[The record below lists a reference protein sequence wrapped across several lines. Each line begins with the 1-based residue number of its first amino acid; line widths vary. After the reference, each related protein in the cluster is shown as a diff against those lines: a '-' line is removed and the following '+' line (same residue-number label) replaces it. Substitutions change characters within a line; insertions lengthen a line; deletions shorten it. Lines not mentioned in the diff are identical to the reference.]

1 MKNIT
6 TRNLIYCIIM
16 KATEMLNKVKDLL
29 SGEAT
34 KSEDI
39 QENPQEEVKLEQQS
53 LVNGTILEAES
64 FESGKE
70 VFIVTED
77 EKVALPLGDYEL
89 ENGRIL
95 KVEEEGIIA
104 SISEASEEV
113 EEEAKEEEVE
123 ATEEAPVKKKIVSEI
138 TEEVYASKEELNELS
153 SKIEELKTLLESKA
167 DIQEKEELAEEP
179 VKIKHSPEADSK
191 KDLNFFKPK
200 GKFSTI
206 DSVLSNMAK
215 FNK

>member
-1 MKNIT
+1 
-6 TRNLIYCIIM
+6 
-16 KATEMLNKVKDLL
+16 MLNKVKDLL

-77 EKVALPLGDYEL
+77 EKVALPMGDYEL
-89 ENGRIL
+89 EDGRIL
-95 KVEEEGIIA
+95 KVEEEGMIA
-104 SISEASEEV
+104 SIGEVSEEV
-113 EEEAKEEEVE
+113 ESEEEVKEEEVE
-123 ATEEAPVKKKIVSEI
+123 ATEETPVKKKIVSEI

-153 SKIEELKTLLESKA
+153 LKIEELKTLLESKA

-200 GKFSTI
+200 GRFSTI
-206 DSVLSNMAK
+206 DRVLANMAK

>member
-1 MKNIT
+1 
-6 TRNLIYCIIM
+6 
-16 KATEMLNKVKDLL
+16 MLNKVKDLL

-77 EKVALPLGDYEL
+77 EKVALPMGDYEL
-89 ENGRIL
+89 EDGRIL
-95 KVEEEGIIA
+95 KVEEEGMIA
-104 SISEASEEV
+104 SIGEASEEV
-113 EEEAKEEEVE
+113 EQEVEEEVE

-153 SKIEELKTLLESKA
+153 LKIEELKTLLESKA

-179 VKIKHSPEADSK
+179 VKIKHSPEANSK
-191 KDLNFFKPK
+191 KDLNFFKPR
-200 GKFSTI
+200 GSENSF
-206 DSVLSNMAK
+206 DRVLANMAK
-215 FNK
+215 YRK